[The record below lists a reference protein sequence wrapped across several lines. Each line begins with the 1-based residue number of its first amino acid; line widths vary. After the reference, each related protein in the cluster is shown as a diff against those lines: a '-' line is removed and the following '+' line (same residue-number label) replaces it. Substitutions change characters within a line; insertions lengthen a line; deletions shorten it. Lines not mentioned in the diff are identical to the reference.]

1 MSEDVPMQYVMARD
15 PQQIPGGAPTAT
27 RTTSTTLFVTDVNDD
42 NKLLEEIVVKVGG
55 LESG

>member
-1 MSEDVPMQYVMARD
+1 MQYVMARD